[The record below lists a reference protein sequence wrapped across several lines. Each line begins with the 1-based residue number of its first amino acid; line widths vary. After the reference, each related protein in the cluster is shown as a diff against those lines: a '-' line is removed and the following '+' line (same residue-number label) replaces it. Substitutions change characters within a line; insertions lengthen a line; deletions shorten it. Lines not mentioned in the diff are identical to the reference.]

1 MPRKA
6 KEEKSEIEVKQVSKV
21 APKTTKTEKKTST
34 KVSATTT
41 NKVTAKK
48 LLQNQQKILILSKK

>member
-48 LLQNQQKILILSKK
+48 KCYKIN